1 MPDAAEEDRIFADMR
16 RRLRWR
22 GLLLVLVCAA
32 VMATEFVLIMDFH
45 MVTWPVTWPSLLPV
59 ISIGVL
65 VAVAG
70 VLGVAWLTRLP
81 PEALSTRMT
90 LRHSDS
96 GQRLMSRLYLFYPL
110 IMGVFAFNA
119 AVVIH
124 RVIYGGWQIMDV
136 LGAFTFTAC
145 ILGYVQFLTGGW
157 RRDPRTRLIFD
168 EELFRSFRTR
178 GYVAGFWSVL
188 VGLVLVLALGLARP
202 VWAVEALP
210 FLIAVGISAPALTIA
225 LLNRRAE
232 RDA

>member
-96 GQRLMSRLYLFYPL
+96 VQRLMSRLYLFYPL

-145 ILGYVQFLTGGW
+145 VLGYVQFL
-157 RRDPRTRLIFD
+157 
-168 EELFRSFRTR
+168 
-178 GYVAGFWSVL
+178 
-188 VGLVLVLALGLARP
+188 
-202 VWAVEALP
+202 
-210 FLIAVGISAPALTIA
+210 
-225 LLNRRAE
+225 
-232 RDA
+232 